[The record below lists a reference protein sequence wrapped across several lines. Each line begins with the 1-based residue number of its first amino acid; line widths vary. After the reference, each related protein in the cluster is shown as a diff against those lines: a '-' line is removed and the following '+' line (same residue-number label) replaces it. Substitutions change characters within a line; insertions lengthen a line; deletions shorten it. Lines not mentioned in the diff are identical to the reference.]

1 MTQNHSKHAK
11 KVLPYIPV
19 WGEWS
24 KEMAISNLNARVIK
38 ILLISL
44 ITILI
49 SPTTVQAA
57 GRTGNTVA
65 NTILSGAGVPAVKLG
80 LNGDFY
86 LDVKSM
92 NFYGPKKNNLWP
104 IPISLKGTT
113 GPVGPSGVDGKNGS
127 SANATAGSAGAT
139 GSAGSQGPAGS
150 TGLAG
155 STGPAGATGA
165 AGPTGLTGAAG
176 ATGATGAAG
185 ATGASGASVPVTIS
199 TGSITFASLINGI
212 AGTSS
217 NSNAFGSFLA
227 GKIYLVDVLIYATNL
242 DAISYPLKI
251 AFTSSSGSPTISATY
266 LVSYGSSY
274 RTSSAR
280 PENSIIAKVL
290 VNASAVEA
298 TSSLI
303 TTVTCGADSSG
314 SGNPVIL
321 NGRSFIQEIG
331 AIN

>member
-1 MTQNHSKHAK
+1 M
-11 KVLPYIPV
+11 L
-19 WGEWS
+19 
-24 KEMAISNLNARVIK
+24 ISNLNTRVIK

-86 LDVKSM
+86 IDLKSM
-92 NFYGPKKNNLWP
+92 NFYGPKKNNRWP
-104 IPISLKGTT
+104 LPISLKGTT
-113 GPVGPSGVDGKNGS
+113 GSVGPSGVDGKNGS

-150 TGLAG
+150 TGLTG

-176 ATGATGAAG
+176 PTGLTGAAG

-303 TTVTCGADSSG
+303 TTVTCGAQTGGSSQKLTVAG
-314 SGNPVIL
+314 DF
-321 NGRSFIQEIG
+321 FIQEIG

>member
-1 MTQNHSKHAK
+1 
-11 KVLPYIPV
+11 
-19 WGEWS
+19 
-24 KEMAISNLNARVIK
+24 MAISNLNTRVIK

-49 SPTTVQAA
+49 SPTSVQAA

-65 NTILSGAGVPAVKLG
+65 NTILSGAGVPSAKLG

-86 LDVKSM
+86 VDTKSM
-92 NFYGPKKNNLWP
+92 NFYGPKINNHWP

-139 GSAGSQGPAGS
+139 GSAGAQGPAGA
-150 TGLAG
+150 TGIAG
-155 STGPAGATGA
+155 ATGPAGTTGA
-165 AGPTGLTGAAG
+165 AGPTGATGLAG
-176 ATGATGAAG
+176 ATGATGATGTAG
-185 ATGASGASVPVTIS
+185 ATGASGVSSPPTIS

-217 NSNAFGSFLA
+217 NSNAFGNFIA
-227 GKIYLVDVLIYATNL
+227 GKIYMMDILIYASNL
-242 DAISYPLKI
+242 DALAYPLKI
-251 AFTSSSGSPTISATY
+251 AFTSSIGSPTISTSY

-274 RTSSAR
+274 RTSSTR
-280 PENSIIAKVL
+280 PENSLVAKVL
-290 VNASAVEA
+290 VNASAVE
-298 TSSLI
+298 SNFSLI
-303 TTVTCGADSSG
+303 TTVTCGAQTGGASQKLTVAGDFF
-314 SGNPVIL
+314 V
-321 NGRSFIQEIG
+321 QEIG

>member
-1 MTQNHSKHAK
+1 M
-11 KVLPYIPV
+11 V
-19 WGEWS
+19 
-24 KEMAISNLNARVIK
+24 ISNLNTRVIK

-49 SPTTVQAA
+49 SPTSAQAA

-65 NTILSGAGVPAVKLG
+65 NTILSGAGVPSAKFG

-86 LDVKSM
+86 LDIKSM

-176 ATGATGAAG
+176 ATGA
-185 ATGASGASVPVTIS
+185 SGASVPVTIS

-217 NSNAFGSFLA
+217 NSNIFGSFLA

-274 RTSSAR
+274 RTSSTR

-290 VNASAVEA
+290 VNASVVVD
-298 TSSLI
+298 TFSLI
-303 TTVTCGADSSG
+303 TTVTCGAQTGGG
-314 SGNPVIL
+314 SQKLTVAGDF
-321 NGRSFIQEIG
+321 FIQEIG

>member
-1 MTQNHSKHAK
+1 M
-11 KVLPYIPV
+11 V
-19 WGEWS
+19 
-24 KEMAISNLNARVIK
+24 ISNLNTRVIK

-86 LDVKSM
+86 LDIKSM

-185 ATGASGASVPVTIS
+185 AAGATGASGASVPVTIS

-251 AFTSSSGSPTISATY
+251 AFTSNSGSPTISATY

-303 TTVTCGADSSG
+303 TTVTCGAQTGGSSQKLTVTG
-314 SGNPVIL
+314 DF
-321 NGRSFIQEIG
+321 FIQEIG

>member
-1 MTQNHSKHAK
+1 M
-11 KVLPYIPV
+11 V
-19 WGEWS
+19 
-24 KEMAISNLNARVIK
+24 ISNLNARVIK

-49 SPTTVQAA
+49 SPTSVQAA

-65 NTILSGAGVPAVKLG
+65 NTILSGAGVPSAKLG

-86 LDVKSM
+86 LDIKSM

-176 ATGATGAAG
+176 ATGETGAAG

-251 AFTSSSGSPTISATY
+251 AFTSSLGSPTISATY

-274 RTSSAR
+274 RTSSTR

-303 TTVTCGADSSG
+303 TTVTCGAQTGGSSQKLTVAG
-314 SGNPVIL
+314 DF
-321 NGRSFIQEIG
+321 FIQEIG

>member
-1 MTQNHSKHAK
+1 
-11 KVLPYIPV
+11 
-19 WGEWS
+19 
-24 KEMAISNLNARVIK
+24 MAISNLNVRVIK

-65 NTILSGAGVPAVKLG
+65 NTILSGASVPSARLG

-86 LDVKSM
+86 LDINSM

-104 IPISLKGTT
+104 IPISLKGTA

-127 SANATAGSAGAT
+127 SANASAGSTGAT
-139 GSAGSQGPAGS
+139 GSAGSQGPTGA

-155 STGPAGATGA
+155 STGPAGATGV
-165 AGPTGLTGAAG
+165 AGPTGATGLAGAAG
-176 ATGATGAAG
+176 ATGATGTAG

-217 NSNAFGSFLA
+217 NSNIFGSFLA

-251 AFTSSSGSPTISATY
+251 AFTSSSGSPTISASY
-266 LVSYGSSY
+266 LISYGSSY
-274 RTSSAR
+274 RTSSTR

-290 VNASAVEA
+290 VNASAVVD
-298 TSSLI
+298 TFSLI
-303 TTVTCGADSSG
+303 TTVTCGAQTGGG
-314 SGNPVIL
+314 SQKLTVAGDF
-321 NGRSFIQEIG
+321 FIQEIG

>member
-1 MTQNHSKHAK
+1 MR
-11 KVLPYIPV
+11 
-19 WGEWS
+19 
-24 KEMAISNLNARVIK
+24 ISNLNARVIK

-86 LDVKSM
+86 LDIKSM

-176 ATGATGAAG
+176 ATGETGAAG

-303 TTVTCGADSSG
+303 TTVTCGAQTGGSSQKLTVAG
-314 SGNPVIL
+314 DF
-321 NGRSFIQEIG
+321 FIQEIG

>member
-1 MTQNHSKHAK
+1 
-11 KVLPYIPV
+11 
-19 WGEWS
+19 
-24 KEMAISNLNARVIK
+24 
-38 ILLISL
+38 
-44 ITILI
+44 
-49 SPTTVQAA
+49 
-57 GRTGNTVA
+57 VA

-86 LDVKSM
+86 LDIKSM

-176 ATGATGAAG
+176 ATGATGTAG

-199 TGSITFASLINGI
+199 TGSIIFASLINGI

-251 AFTSSSGSPTISATY
+251 AFTASSGSPTISATY

-303 TTVTCGADSSG
+303 TTVTCGAQTGGSSQKLTVTG
-314 SGNPVIL
+314 DF
-321 NGRSFIQEIG
+321 FIQEIG

>member
-1 MTQNHSKHAK
+1 
-11 KVLPYIPV
+11 
-19 WGEWS
+19 
-24 KEMAISNLNARVIK
+24 MAISNLNARFTK

-65 NTILSGAGVPAVKLG
+65 NTILSGAGVPSAKLG
-80 LNGDFY
+80 LTGDFY
-86 LDVKSM
+86 LDIKSM

-176 ATGATGAAG
+176 ATGATGSAG

-274 RTSSAR
+274 RTSSTR

-303 TTVTCGADSSG
+303 TTVTCGAQTGGSSQKLTVTG
-314 SGNPVIL
+314 DF
-321 NGRSFIQEIG
+321 FIQEIG

>member
-1 MTQNHSKHAK
+1 
-11 KVLPYIPV
+11 
-19 WGEWS
+19 
-24 KEMAISNLNARVIK
+24 MAISNLNARFTK

-86 LDVKSM
+86 LDIKSM

-176 ATGATGAAG
+176 ATGATGTAG

-251 AFTSSSGSPTISATY
+251 AFTSNSGSPTISATY
-266 LVSYGSSY
+266 LVRYGSSY

-303 TTVTCGADSSG
+303 TTVTCGAQTGGSSQKLTVAG
-314 SGNPVIL
+314 DF
-321 NGRSFIQEIG
+321 FIQEIG

>member
-1 MTQNHSKHAK
+1 
-11 KVLPYIPV
+11 
-19 WGEWS
+19 
-24 KEMAISNLNARVIK
+24 MAISNLNARVIK

-86 LDVKSM
+86 LDIKSM

-176 ATGATGAAG
+176 ATGATGTAG

-303 TTVTCGADSSG
+303 TTVTCGAQTGGSSQKLTVAG
-314 SGNPVIL
+314 DF
-321 NGRSFIQEIG
+321 FIQEIG

>member
-1 MTQNHSKHAK
+1 
-11 KVLPYIPV
+11 
-19 WGEWS
+19 
-24 KEMAISNLNARVIK
+24 
-38 ILLISL
+38 
-44 ITILI
+44 
-49 SPTTVQAA
+49 
-57 GRTGNTVA
+57 VA
-65 NTILSGAGVPAVKLG
+65 NTILSGAGVPSAKLG

-86 LDVKSM
+86 LDINSM
-92 NFYGPKKNNLWP
+92 NWYGPKKNNLWP
-104 IPISLKGTT
+104 IPISLKGTA

-127 SANATAGSAGAT
+127 SANASAGSTGAT

-176 ATGATGAAG
+176 ATGATGTAG

-212 AGTSS
+212 TGTSS
-217 NSNAFGSFLA
+217 NSTAFGSFLA
-227 GKIYLVDVLIYATNL
+227 GKFYLVDVLIYATNL

-251 AFTSSSGSPTISATY
+251 AFTSSLGSPTISATY

-274 RTSSAR
+274 RTSSTR
-280 PENSIIAKVL
+280 PENSILAKVL
-290 VNASAVEA
+290 VNASAVVD
-298 TSSLI
+298 TFSLI
-303 TTVTCGADSSG
+303 TTVTCGAQTGGASQKLTVAGDF
-314 SGNPVIL
+314 
-321 NGRSFIQEIG
+321 FIQEIG

>member
-1 MTQNHSKHAK
+1 
-11 KVLPYIPV
+11 
-19 WGEWS
+19 
-24 KEMAISNLNARVIK
+24 MAISNLNTRAIK

-49 SPTTVQAA
+49 SPTSAQAA
-57 GRTGNTVA
+57 GRAGNTVT
-65 NTILSGAGVPAVKLG
+65 NTILSGAGVPSAKLG

-86 LDVKSM
+86 VDTKSM

-104 IPISLKGTT
+104 IPISLKGIT

-139 GSAGSQGPAGS
+139 GSAGSQGPAGA

-176 ATGATGAAG
+176 ATGATGSAG
-185 ATGASGASVPVTIS
+185 ATGASGSSVPVTIS

-274 RTSSAR
+274 RTSSTR

-303 TTVTCGADSSG
+303 TTVTCGAQTGGSSQKLTVTG
-314 SGNPVIL
+314 DF
-321 NGRSFIQEIG
+321 FIQEIG

>member
-1 MTQNHSKHAK
+1 M
-11 KVLPYIPV
+11 L
-19 WGEWS
+19 
-24 KEMAISNLNARVIK
+24 ISNLNARVIK

-65 NTILSGAGVPAVKLG
+65 NTILSGAGVPSAKLG

-86 LDVKSM
+86 LDIKSM

-176 ATGATGAAG
+176 ATGATGTAG

-217 NSNAFGSFLA
+217 NSNIFGSFLA

-251 AFTSSSGSPTISATY
+251 AFISSSGSPTISATY

-274 RTSSAR
+274 RTSSTR

-303 TTVTCGADSSG
+303 TTVTCGAQTGGSSQKLTVAG
-314 SGNPVIL
+314 DF
-321 NGRSFIQEIG
+321 FIQEIG

>member
-1 MTQNHSKHAK
+1 MR
-11 KVLPYIPV
+11 
-19 WGEWS
+19 
-24 KEMAISNLNARVIK
+24 ISNLNARVIK

-86 LDVKSM
+86 LDIKSM

-303 TTVTCGADSSG
+303 TTVTCGAQTGGASQKLTVAGDF
-314 SGNPVIL
+314 
-321 NGRSFIQEIG
+321 FIQEIG

>member
-1 MTQNHSKHAK
+1 
-11 KVLPYIPV
+11 
-19 WGEWS
+19 
-24 KEMAISNLNARVIK
+24 MAISNLNTKVIK

-57 GRTGNTVA
+57 GRTGNTVV
-65 NTILSGAGVPAVKLG
+65 NTILSGAGVPSVNLG

-86 LDVKSM
+86 LDIKSM

-127 SANATAGSAGAT
+127 SANASAGTAGAT
-139 GSAGSQGPAGS
+139 GSAGSQGP
-150 TGLAG
+150 AG

-176 ATGATGAAG
+176 PTGLTGAAG
-185 ATGASGASVPVTIS
+185 ATGVSGASVPVTIS

-212 AGTSS
+212 TGTSS
-217 NSNAFGSFLA
+217 NSNAFGSFLS
-227 GKIYLVDVLIYATNL
+227 GKFYLVDVLIYATNL

-251 AFTSSSGSPTISATY
+251 AFTSSLGSPTISATY

-274 RTSSAR
+274 RTSSTR

-290 VNASAVEA
+290 VNASAVA
-298 TSSLI
+298 DTFSLI
-303 TTVTCGADSSG
+303 TTVTCGAQTGGASQKLTVAGDF
-314 SGNPVIL
+314 
-321 NGRSFIQEIG
+321 FIQEIG

>member
-1 MTQNHSKHAK
+1 
-11 KVLPYIPV
+11 
-19 WGEWS
+19 
-24 KEMAISNLNARVIK
+24 MAISNLNARVIK

-86 LDVKSM
+86 LDIKSM

-303 TTVTCGADSSG
+303 TTVTCGAQTGGSSQKLTVAG
-314 SGNPVIL
+314 DF
-321 NGRSFIQEIG
+321 FIQEIG

>member
-1 MTQNHSKHAK
+1 M
-11 KVLPYIPV
+11 V
-19 WGEWS
+19 
-24 KEMAISNLNARVIK
+24 ISNLNTRVIK

-49 SPTTVQAA
+49 SPTSVQAA

-65 NTILSGAGVPAVKLG
+65 NTILSGAGVPSVNLG

-86 LDVKSM
+86 LDIKSM
-92 NFYGPKKNNLWP
+92 NFYGPKKNNHWP

-139 GSAGSQGPAGS
+139 GSSGSQGPAGS

-165 AGPTGLTGAAG
+165 AGPTGATGLAGAAG
-176 ATGATGAAG
+176 ATGATGTAG
-185 ATGASGASVPVTIS
+185 ATGASGASAIQFTNITQWTMESGTIGGGAES
-199 TGSITFASLINGI
+199 TGFGTLIAGKKYFFSITVYGKLSSLVSQFRTLAELKCSDSLASLNYEYGYGFGFSSDGVDDYNRISFVI
-212 AGTSS
+212 TGTVSVTS
-217 NSNAFGSFLA
+217 NSN
-227 GKIYLVDVLIYATNL
+227 
-242 DAISYPLKI
+242 
-251 AFTSSSGSPTISATY
+251 FT
-266 LVSYGSSY
+266 
-274 RTSSAR
+274 
-280 PENSIIAKVL
+280 VL
-290 VNASAVEA
+290 VRDSA
-298 TSSLI
+298 
-303 TTVTCGADSSG
+303 G
-314 SGNPVIL
+314 SGHLVIL

>member
-1 MTQNHSKHAK
+1 M
-11 KVLPYIPV
+11 V
-19 WGEWS
+19 
-24 KEMAISNLNARVIK
+24 ISNLNTRVIK

-65 NTILSGAGVPAVKLG
+65 NTILSGASVPSAKLG

-86 LDVKSM
+86 LDINSM

-176 ATGATGAAG
+176 ATGATGTAG
-185 ATGASGASVPVTIS
+185 ATGASGASAIQFTTITQWTMATETVGGGSES
-199 TGSITFASLINGI
+199 TGFGTLVAGKKYFFTITVYGKLSSLVSQFRTLAELKCSDSSATLNYEYGYGFGLSSDGVDDYNRISFVI
-212 AGTSS
+212 TGTVSVTS
-217 NSNAFGSFLA
+217 NSNFSV
-227 GKIYLVDVLIYATNL
+227 IV
-242 DAISYPLKI
+242 
-251 AFTSSSGSPTISATY
+251 
-266 LVSYGSSY
+266 
-274 RTSSAR
+274 R
-280 PENSIIAKVL
+280 
-290 VNASAVEA
+290 
-298 TSSLI
+298 
-303 TTVTCGADSSG
+303 DSSG
-314 SGNPVIL
+314 SGNSVIL

>member
-1 MTQNHSKHAK
+1 
-11 KVLPYIPV
+11 
-19 WGEWS
+19 
-24 KEMAISNLNARVIK
+24 MAISNLNARFTK

-65 NTILSGAGVPAVKLG
+65 NTILSGAGVPSAKLG

-86 LDVKSM
+86 LDIKSM

-176 ATGATGAAG
+176 ATGETGAAG

-227 GKIYLVDVLIYATNL
+227 GKFYLVDVLIYATNL

-251 AFTSSSGSPTISATY
+251 AFTSSLGSPTISATY

-274 RTSSAR
+274 RTSSTR

-290 VNASAVEA
+290 VNASAVVD
-298 TSSLI
+298 TFSLI
-303 TTVTCGADSSG
+303 TTVTCGAQTGGSSQKLTVAG
-314 SGNPVIL
+314 DF
-321 NGRSFIQEIG
+321 FIQEIG

>member
-1 MTQNHSKHAK
+1 MT
-11 KVLPYIPV
+11 
-19 WGEWS
+19 
-24 KEMAISNLNARVIK
+24 ISNLNARAIK

-49 SPTTVQAA
+49 SPTSVQAA
-57 GRTGNTVA
+57 GRAGNTVT
-65 NTILSGAGVPAVKLG
+65 NTILSGAGVPSAKLG

-86 LDVKSM
+86 VDTKSM

-139 GSAGSQGPAGS
+139 GSAGAQGPAGAA
-150 TGLAG
+150 GIAG

-176 ATGATGAAG
+176 ATGATGSAG

-274 RTSSAR
+274 RTSSTR

-303 TTVTCGADSSG
+303 TTVTCGAQTGGSSQKLTVTG
-314 SGNPVIL
+314 DF
-321 NGRSFIQEIG
+321 FIQEIG

>member
-1 MTQNHSKHAK
+1 M
-11 KVLPYIPV
+11 V
-19 WGEWS
+19 
-24 KEMAISNLNARVIK
+24 ISNLNTRVIK

-57 GRTGNTVA
+57 GRTSNTVA
-65 NTILSGAGVPAVKLG
+65 NTILSGASVPSAKLG

-86 LDVKSM
+86 LDINSM
-92 NFYGPKKNNLWP
+92 NWYGPKKNNLWP

-127 SANATAGSAGAT
+127 SANASAGSTGAT
-139 GSAGSQGPAGS
+139 GSAGSQGPAGA

-185 ATGASGASVPVTIS
+185 ATGATGASVPVTIS

-212 AGTSS
+212 TGTSS

-227 GKIYLVDVLIYATNL
+227 GKFYLVDVLIYATNL

-251 AFTSSSGSPTISATY
+251 AFTSSLGSPTISATY

-274 RTSSAR
+274 RTSSTR

-290 VNASAVEA
+290 VNASAVVD
-298 TSSLI
+298 TFSLI
-303 TTVTCGADSSG
+303 TTVTCGAQTGGASQKLTVAGDF
-314 SGNPVIL
+314 
-321 NGRSFIQEIG
+321 FIQEIG

>member
-1 MTQNHSKHAK
+1 
-11 KVLPYIPV
+11 
-19 WGEWS
+19 
-24 KEMAISNLNARVIK
+24 MAISNLNARFTK

-86 LDVKSM
+86 LDIKSM

-176 ATGATGAAG
+176 ATGATGTAG

-251 AFTSSSGSPTISATY
+251 TFTASSGSPTISATY

-290 VNASAVEA
+290 VNASAIEA

-303 TTVTCGADSSG
+303 TTVTCGAQTGGSSQKLTVTG
-314 SGNPVIL
+314 DF
-321 NGRSFIQEIG
+321 FIQEIG

>member
-1 MTQNHSKHAK
+1 MPKRFAICPTRA
-11 KVLPYIPV
+11 
-19 WGEWS
+19 EWS
-24 KEMAISNLNARVIK
+24 EEVTISNLNARVIK

-86 LDVKSM
+86 LDIKSM

-251 AFTSSSGSPTISATY
+251 AFTSNSGSPTISATY

-303 TTVTCGADSSG
+303 TTVTCGAQTGGSSQKLTVAG
-314 SGNPVIL
+314 DF
-321 NGRSFIQEIG
+321 FIQEIG

>member
-1 MTQNHSKHAK
+1 M
-11 KVLPYIPV
+11 V
-19 WGEWS
+19 
-24 KEMAISNLNARVIK
+24 ISNLNTRVIK

-65 NTILSGAGVPAVKLG
+65 NTILSGAGVPSAKLG

-86 LDVKSM
+86 LDIKSM

-176 ATGATGAAG
+176 ATGATGTAG

-251 AFTSSSGSPTISATY
+251 AFTSNSGSPTISATY

-303 TTVTCGADSSG
+303 TTVTCGAQTGGSSQKLTVAG
-314 SGNPVIL
+314 DF
-321 NGRSFIQEIG
+321 FIQEIG